1 VYRAGRIPY
10 LSIMSMH
17 RFYLPPERWSQEA
30 PELEASDAHHC
41 ADVLRLEVGDM
52 VAVFDGQGRV
62 AGAELLSVHRKHCSL
77 LIGDAHVTPALQCS
91 ITLAQAIPKGKNMD
105 LILQKGVELGAS
117 EIVPLLTS
125 RTVVRM
131 DDETDAERKRDRWQ
145 QIALEACKQCGRNL
159 VPRVALPSTVERFLS
174 NRRATDILLL
184 ASLQP
189 DARPIKEAL
198 ALHATAH
205 GDLPRSVAVLVGPEG
220 DFTTEEIALLKEAG
234 AVSVTLG
241 PTILRAETAALYC
254 LSVLGHELF

>member
-1 VYRAGRIPY
+1 
-10 LSIMSMH
+10 
-17 RFYLPPERWSQEA
+17 
-30 PELEASDAHHC
+30 
-41 ADVLRLEVGDM
+41 
-52 VAVFDGQGRV
+52 
-62 AGAELLSVHRKHCSL
+62 
-77 LIGDAHVTPALQCS
+77 
-91 ITLAQAIPKGKNMD
+91 MD

-131 DDETDAERKRDRWQ
+131 DDAADAERKRERWQ

-159 VPRVALPSTVERFLS
+159 VPQVALPATVERFLV
-174 NRRATDILLL
+174 NRSATDMLLL
-184 ASLQP
+184 ASLQA

-198 ALHATAH
+198 DLHAASR
-205 GDLPRSVAVLVGPEG
+205 GSLPQSVAVLIGPEG
-220 DFTTEEIALLKEAG
+220 DFTPEEITLLKEAG

>member
-1 VYRAGRIPY
+1 
-10 LSIMSMH
+10 MSTH
-17 RFYLPPERWSQEA
+17 RFYLPPERWSEEA
-30 PELEASDAHHC
+30 PELETSDSHHC
-41 ADVLRLEVGDM
+41 ADVLRLEAGDT
-52 VAVFDGQGRV
+52 VVVFDGRGRV
-62 AGAELLSVHRKHCSL
+62 AEAELLAAHRKHCSL
-77 LIGDAHVTPALQCS
+77 RIGQAYVTPLLRCS

-131 DDETDAERKRDRWQ
+131 DDVADAERKRERWQ

-159 VPRVALPSTVERFLS
+159 VPRVALPSTVQQFLKGLPS
-174 NRRATDILLL
+174 TELLLL

-189 DARPIKEAL
+189 DAVPIKKAL
-198 ALHATAH
+198 ALHVVTH
-205 GDLPRSVAVLVGPEG
+205 GSLPQSVAVLVGPEG
-220 DFTTEEIALLKEAG
+220 DFTPEEITLLKEAG